1 MVCGIHFGTDMMIET
16 TLMKTGKSP
25 GGLKGVTLKPELVK
39 KWAFSLNTFGKI
51 DREIVEYFENDCE
64 VLSPNTHNEEKKIS
78 IQYAT
83 EDREKNWAILKHLVN
98 PLDKEQLS
106 HHQELVNI
114 YTGQFADK
122 SCNLDEAIKIGVE
135 QYKKFISSLPDGFY
149 STINHCQTYDTENQ
163 EK

>member
-1 MVCGIHFGTDMMIET
+1 MMIET

-25 GGLKGVTLKPELVK
+25 GGLKGVALKPELVK

-51 DREIVEYFENDCE
+51 DREIEEYIENDYE
-64 VLSPNTHNEEKKIS
+64 VLSPNTHRVGKIA

-83 EDREKNWAILKHLVN
+83 EDREKIWAILKHLVN
-98 PLDKEQLS
+98 PLDKEQLL

-122 SCNLDEAIKIGVE
+122 SV
-135 QYKKFISSLPDGFY
+135 
-149 STINHCQTYDTENQ
+149 T
-163 EK
+163 